1 MLQTFILCILAAG
14 TVISGISYTLYWR
27 AAVRHPHHS
36 HAAAFT
42 SAAGLFFC
50 VLRAFMGS
58 VFSQFFIYASYPLG
72 FLKLRRGGNIRPDC
86 DKPTVVLVHGLYHNA
101 SAWYV
106 YGWMLRRQG
115 YANIVRW
122 SYNTVRHDFWE
133 LAGQLRGVIK
143 EASEASGGRVALVGH
158 SLGGLLARAA
168 VADQDCAS
176 RVLALVALGSPHG
189 GSTLA
194 GLALGRLGRS
204 LAHGGELVRRLAA
217 LPCPSGMP
225 KLNIYSPLDN
235 MVLPTGSLEVTQP
248 GWVQVESAPISHVS
262 MLYHPPTLRL
272 ALDFL
277 EEASGCAASRGEEA
291 LAGA

>member
-27 AAVRHPHHS
+27 SALRDPHHS
-36 HAAAFT
+36 HGTAF
-42 SAAGLFFC
+42 SSGSGLFFC

-72 FLKLRRGGNIRPDC
+72 FLKPRRGPKFRPDC
-86 DKPTVVLVHGLYHNA
+86 EKPTVVLVHGLYHNA

-106 YGWMLRRQG
+106 YSWMLRRQG
-115 YANIVRW
+115 YANIVCW
-122 SYNTVRHDFWE
+122 SYNTVKYDFWE
-133 LAGQLRGVIK
+133 LAEQLRGVVAR
-143 EASEASGGRVALVGH
+143 ASETSGGQVALMGH

-168 VADQDCAS
+168 VADPDCAS

-217 LPCPSGMP
+217 LPCPRAVP

-235 MVLPTGSLEVTQP
+235 MVLPTGSLEIGQP
-248 GWVQVESAPISHVS
+248 GWVQAETAPISHVS

-272 ALDFL
+272 ALDFM
-277 EEASGCAASRGEEA
+277 EEATGCAACRGEEA